1 MNNLIPE
8 ILEYNRSFVERREYE
23 AYMTDNLPNKKL
35 VIITCMDTRLTELL
49 PRAMNIR
56 NGDVKL
62 IKNAGAIVSHP
73 FGSVMRSILVAVYEL
88 GASEVAVVGHHGCGM
103 TGLNCGRILDK
114 ARQSGVSAELIAT
127 LGHAGIDLQ
136 KWLTGFDKVEDGV
149 RQSVHLVRHHPLL
162 PKGIPVHGLVIDP
175 ETGKLDMLEDGYAP
189 LGLGATTG

>member
-1 MNNLIPE
+1 MTNLITE
-8 ILEYNRSFVERREYE
+8 ILDYNRGFVERREYE
-23 AYMTDNLPNKKL
+23 AYITDNLPNKKL
-35 VIITCMDTRLTELL
+35 VIVTCMDTRLTELL

-103 TGLNCGRILDK
+103 TGLSCASILEK
-114 ARQSGVSAELIAT
+114 AKRSGVSADMIST

-149 RQSVHLVRHHPLL
+149 RQSVELVRHHPLL

-175 ETGKLDMLEDGYAP
+175 ATGKLDVLEDGYVTP
-189 LGLGATTG
+189 